1 MKWNV
6 FGFRD
11 RSGNQLIVNH
21 EMVTTVVRTGIPGYS
36 GGGGNA
42 VWITIPD
49 NFSFQNMTESFTYLK
64 ESKVMTAIS
73 RQFL

>member
-21 EMVTTVVRTGIPGYS
+21 EMVTTVV
-36 GGGGNA
+36 
-42 VWITIPD
+42 TI
-49 NFSFQNMTESFTYLK
+49 S
-64 ESKVMTAIS
+64 
-73 RQFL
+73 